1 MQKINRLLNTRNII
15 VSLIVIAVLGYFVF
29 PKLKKGF
36 YKKNDPPKIHQS
48 IAVLPFENRSNE
60 PDREYFS
67 DGFAEGI
74 LNALARLKGLKE
86 CARTSS
92 FKFRGKNIDL
102 KKIGKDLAV
111 GTILKG
117 SVLREGDRIRIT
129 AQLINVEDNLHLW
142 SEQYDENID
151 DVYALQDKIASA
163 IAKKLEIT
171 ILEDERHVTGKK
183 PLPIKEAYELY
194 LRGRASWNLRTPP
207 ELKQG
212 IDFFQQAI
220 KIDPTYAVAY
230 SGIAD
235 CYTALGYGSLLAPKE
250 AFPKALQAATKALE
264 LDSTL
269 SEPHASLGFYRFYYD
284 WDWAAAEQEFRVAL
298 ALNPN
303 YELGY
308 DWYGYYL
315 TAMKRFEEGRIILK
329 KAAELDPLSV
339 PISTDIGFNS
349 YYTGNY
355 DQAIKELQAS
365 LKMNP
370 NFPIA
375 RLWLGRTYQ
384 AKKMY
389 PEAIAEYKETLKV
402 TPEWPVA
409 HAQIGNVYG
418 VSGNKEEAQ
427 QILDTLNSFAS
438 KKYVTSYG
446 RALVY
451 AGIGEKEQA
460 FMWLNKAYDE
470 RSHWLVWL
478 KLDPRWESL
487 RSDNRFTQLVNKVG
501 LPD

>member
-1 MQKINRLLNTRNII
+1 
-15 VSLIVIAVLGYFVF
+15 
-29 PKLKKGF
+29 
-36 YKKNDPPKIHQS
+36 
-48 IAVLPFENRSNE
+48 
-60 PDREYFS
+60 
-67 DGFAEGI
+67 
-74 LNALARLKGLKE
+74 
-86 CARTSS
+86 
-92 FKFRGKNIDL
+92 
-102 KKIGKDLAV
+102 
-111 GTILKG
+111 
-117 SVLREGDRIRIT
+117 
-129 AQLINVEDNLHLW
+129 
-142 SEQYDENID
+142 
-151 DVYALQDKIASA
+151 
-163 IAKKLEIT
+163 
-171 ILEDERHVTGKK
+171 
-183 PLPIKEAYELY
+183 
-194 LRGRASWNLRTPP
+194 
-207 ELKQG
+207 
-212 IDFFQQAI
+212 
-220 KIDPTYAVAY
+220 
-230 SGIAD
+230 
-235 CYTALGYGSLLAPKE
+235 
-250 AFPKALQAATKALE
+250 
-264 LDSTL
+264 
-269 SEPHASLGFYRFYYD
+269 
-284 WDWAAAEQEFRVAL
+284 
-298 ALNPN
+298 
-303 YELGY
+303 
-308 DWYGYYL
+308 
-315 TAMKRFEEGRIILK
+315 MKRFEEGRIILK

-375 RLWLGRTYQ
+375 RLWLDRTYQ

>member
-1 MQKINRLLNTRNII
+1 MQGLKLLFRMKKIII
-15 VSLIVIAVLGYFVF
+15 ASLIVIILLIVGYFIL
-29 PKLKKGF
+29 PDLKAGL
-36 YKKNDPPKIHQS
+36 KKNDDKVRVDQS

-74 LNALARLKGLKE
+74 LNALARLKGLKV

-111 GTILKG
+111 GTILQG
-117 SVLREGDRIRIT
+117 SVLREGDRVRIR

-151 DVYALQDKIASA
+151 DLYALQDKIASA

-250 AFPKALQAATKALE
+250 AFPKAFQAATKALE

-269 SEPHASLGFYRFYYD
+269 SEPHASLGFYRFI
-284 WDWAAAEQEFRVAL
+284 
-298 ALNPN
+298 
-303 YELGY
+303 
-308 DWYGYYL
+308 
-315 TAMKRFEEGRIILK
+315 MI
-329 KAAELDPLSV
+329 
-339 PISTDIGFNS
+339 
-349 YYTGNY
+349 
-355 DQAIKELQAS
+355 
-365 LKMNP
+365 
-370 NFPIA
+370 
-375 RLWLGRTYQ
+375 
-384 AKKMY
+384 
-389 PEAIAEYKETLKV
+389 
-402 TPEWPVA
+402 
-409 HAQIGNVYG
+409 
-418 VSGNKEEAQ
+418 
-427 QILDTLNSFAS
+427 
-438 KKYVTSYG
+438 
-446 RALVY
+446 
-451 AGIGEKEQA
+451 GIGLQQSRNSA
-460 FMWLNKAYDE
+460 
-470 RSHWLVWL
+470 S
-478 KLDPRWESL
+478 P
-487 RSDNRFTQLVNKVG
+487 
-501 LPD
+501 